1 MKFYYNILLLIG
13 IILGIFLAYS
23 IFFKQ
28 IKEGAT
34 ANPGPD
40 TINSPG
46 TTAISVPVTSDSGL
60 TASLNLNRIA
70 NAVAAA
76 FAPTPPAAAPAG
88 ALPDYQ
94 TLAKNTVQKSFF
106 SQDKCKPVQQPVEEL
121 PIDTQIQKL
130 ISTHVTTMN
139 SRLDAYS
146 QNLDSII
153 QALSN
158 PKSILQLN
166 PNIKYSVST
175 GLPVATITNDAC
187 GNNIL
192 NLTVV
197 QGDPGKQG
205 NSGSPGLPGIGIQG
219 KYGGK
224 GENGTNPFA
233 NVSFNL
239 LPKWYKQ

>member
-1 MKFYYNILLLIG
+1 MLLIG
-13 IILGIFLAYS
+13 IILGVFLAYS

-34 ANPGPD
+34 TNPGPD
-40 TINSPG
+40 TTTNSPG
-46 TTAISVPVTSDSGL
+46 TTAEMSVPVTSDSGL
-60 TASLNLNRIA
+60 TANLNLNKIA

-76 FAPTPPAAAPAG
+76 FTPTPPAKAPAG
-88 ALPDYQ
+88 VLPDYQ
-94 TLAKNTVQKSFF
+94 TLAKNTAQKSFF

-130 ISTHVTTMN
+130 VSTHVTTMN
-139 SRLDAYS
+139 SSLDAYS
-146 QNLDSII
+146 QNLDSIL
-153 QALSN
+153 QTLSN

-175 GLPVATITNDAC
+175 GLPVATITNDAS

-197 QGDPGKQG
+197 QGDSGIQG
-205 NSGSPGLPGIGIQG
+205 NSGLPGLPGIGIQG

-224 GENGTNPFA
+224 GENGANPFA
-233 NVSFNL
+233 NTSFNL